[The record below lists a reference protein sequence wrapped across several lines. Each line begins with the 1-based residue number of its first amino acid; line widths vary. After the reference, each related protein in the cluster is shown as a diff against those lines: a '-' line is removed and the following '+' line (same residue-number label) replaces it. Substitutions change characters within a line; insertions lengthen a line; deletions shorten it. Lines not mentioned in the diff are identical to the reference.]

1 MRVRSM
7 AILVLTA
14 AASFGVPTF
23 AHHSQSLF
31 DTTKEI
37 LVEGTVARFDWKN
50 PHMYLIV
57 ETKGPKGEK
66 VLVEGEGLAITQ
78 ALVDGLRREALMP
91 GTPVVMRANPNKGG
105 PGHSMRRIPATARWP
120 RPRVSRGIGP
130 PTVLLWELHSGPWRV
145 FPSHQKP
152 VLPNRS

>member
-1 MRVRSM
+1 ALIRFANLAQPSYRVSPRRSLYPYYRLPGGFEMRVRSM

-78 ALVDGLRREALMP
+78 ALVDGLRREA
-91 GTPVVMRANPNKGG
+91 
-105 PGHSMRRIPATARWP
+105 
-120 RPRVSRGIGP
+120 
-130 PTVLLWELHSGPWRV
+130 
-145 FPSHQKP
+145 
-152 VLPNRS
+152 